1 MSDNL
6 PAPQYSLWQA
16 ISTSL
21 ALGLRAIEEL
31 RAISREQGE
40 PGEPGERGPEG
51 PAGPPGTIGE
61 KGDPG
66 EPAYPGRACGLWNEI
81 ELYRAMD
88 VVTWNGSEW
97 RAVYDNPGPLPGDGW
112 RQGAKGVKGKPGD
125 RGERGVP
132 GPTGPK
138 GDRGSPGVSVVK
150 MVIDDFEIRL
160 LLSDGTQLTG
170 SLLPVLE
177 RYYQEAMR

>member
-1 MSDNL
+1 MPDNL
-6 PAPQYSLWQA
+6 PTPQYSLWQA

-21 ALGLRAIEEL
+21 ALGQRAIEEA
-31 RAISREQGE
+31 RSISRE
-40 PGEPGERGPEG
+40 PGEQGPEG
-51 PAGPPGTIGE
+51 PAGPPGSVGE

-66 EPAYPGRACGLWNEI
+66 DPAYPGRACGLWNET
-81 ELYRAMD
+81 ESYRAMD
-88 VVTWNGSEW
+88 VVALNGSEW

-112 RQGAKGVKGKPGD
+112 KQGAKGVKGKPGD
-125 RGERGVP
+125 RGPEGPRGE
-132 GPTGPK
+132 K
-138 GDRGSPGVSVVK
+138 GERGSPGVSVVK

-177 RYYQEAMR
+177 RYYQEAVG